1 MLSRFLVT
9 LRLLATHGCL
19 AFGSVGAVFH
29 RPTPPNHSAKYPAPK
44 RGAPR
49 FLVTLALGAWPGRFP
64 SELEQNPPLSGGWA
78 FVLASVQATYAPALA
93 LLYTQ
98 FALLELFP

>member
-19 AFGSVGAVFH
+19 AFGSVGGGGGAG
-29 RPTPPNHSAKYPAPK
+29 PTPPPHAHSPRPPDGAGAG
-44 RGAPR
+44 RGPR
-49 FLVTLALGAWPGRFP
+49 RFP
-64 SELEQNPPLSGGWA
+64 AAGLLFSLRSKLP
-78 FVLASVQATYAPALA
+78 YAPALA